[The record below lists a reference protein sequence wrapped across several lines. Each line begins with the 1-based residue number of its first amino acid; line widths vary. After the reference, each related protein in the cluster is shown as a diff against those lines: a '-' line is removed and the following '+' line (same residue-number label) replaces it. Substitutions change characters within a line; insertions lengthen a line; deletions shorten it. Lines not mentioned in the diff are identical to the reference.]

1 MEVEIVKHLSPSSF
15 YLVYSLEKKIKEFE
29 EVNLSDLQRQLQAV
43 EQQRQLLVSNINQV
57 QGAIIGGRIMIDEEF
72 NRFGVTKEAYEEQK
86 AEFLSSATEQEKE
99 YETNETA
106 SDDADRGNAG

>member
-43 EQQRQLLVSNINQV
+43 EQQRQLLLSNINQV
-57 QGAIIGGRIMIDEEF
+57 QGAIIGGRMMVDEEF
-72 NRFGVTKEAYEEQK
+72 NRSGVTKEAYEEQK
-86 AEFLSSATEQEKE
+86 AEFLLSSVFEQEKE
-99 YETNETA
+99 NENIPGT
-106 SDDADRGNAG
+106 DDNAAGS